1 MEGAGGFCAK
11 YERCMQMSYVAQEA
25 KGPRKAEKAMRRVH
39 EVSVGHASFRR
50 PTNERTVNATYFEIT
65 VNATDYAWQN

>member
-1 MEGAGGFCAK
+1 
-11 YERCMQMSYVAQEA
+11 MQMRYVAQEA

-50 PTNERTVNATYFEIT
+50 PTNERTVNAT
-65 VNATDYAWQN
+65 DYAWQNWASLLFGHEY